1 MLYLIIGAVVL
12 LVLSFVLLMYESNN
26 DGIAILA
33 IVVGVFSGVI
43 CFILC
48 IIIAVGGYN
57 WVASG
62 HKMKIINKEF
72 DKNYTQEQIFYAES
86 VVDEIRQLDRKRIEV
101 NGNIFGNKKVGN

>member
-12 LVLSFVLLMYESNN
+12 LGLSIVCFVYDDNN
-26 DGIAILA
+26 NHILA
-33 IVVGVFSGVI
+33 VVVGVFSAAACFCMCIVI
-43 CFILC
+43 AI
-48 IIIAVGGYN
+48 GGYC

-62 HKMKIINKEF
+62 HKAKIINKEF

-101 NGNIFGNKKVGN
+101 NGNIFEGRNK